1 MIQNFFRGAAYVTE
15 GFKLLFQPGFRLFI
29 LIPVTVNIVLFSLLI
44 MWAKSMFSGWMAYL
58 MGWLPEWLAFMEW
71 FFWIIYLVAILMTIF
86 YGFVAAANLL
96 AAPFYGYLS
105 ELVEERL
112 GSHRGQGAF
121 EWSELVKMIPRT
133 VMREIQKILYYLP
146 RVIALL
152 ILGLIPGLNAI
163 VAVVWIIFSAWMMA
177 IQYLDYPADNNNLSF
192 REMLRYLRKNRST
205 SLGFGTFTFG
215 LTLIPIVNLITFP
228 AAVCGATA
236 FWVNQQQGRIS
247 QDGSDQSSTMENEAS
262 NRRIGH

>member
-1 MIQNFFRGAAYVTE
+1 MIQNFFSGSAHVME
-15 GFKLLFQPGFRLFI
+15 GFRLLFQPGFRLFV
-29 LIPVTVNIVLFSLLI
+29 LIPVTVNIALFGLLI
-44 MWAKSMFSGWMAYL
+44 MWAKSMFTGWMGYL

-71 FFWIIYLVAILMTIF
+71 FFWLIYLVAIIMVIF
-86 YGFVAAANLL
+86 YGFVSAANLL

-112 GSHRGQGAF
+112 GNRSGNGAF
-121 EWSELVKMIPRT
+121 EWGELVKIIPRT
-133 VMREIQKILYYLP
+133 VMREFQKILYYLP

-152 ILGLIPGLNAI
+152 LLGLVPGLNAI

-177 IQYLDYPADNNNLSF
+177 IQYLDYPADNNQLSF
-192 REMLRYLRKNRST
+192 PDTLTYLRKNRSAA
-205 SLGFGTFTFG
+205 LGFGAFTFG

-236 FWVNQQQGRIS
+236 FWVSQQQGRN
-247 QDGSDQSSTMENEAS
+247 TS
-262 NRRIGH
+262 NDICLPNTNTALTKK